1 MCYQILGICG
11 RYWIRYCDKYCTIL
25 QVTNLKTLV
34 YKVNKFLKLKTLSSD
49 KLSETIKATYF
60 ICDNPYKHGVAFG
73 FYSILSWTPFIR
85 SVCRFSMCHLL
96 HGQLVIRGLSP
107 FNVCH
112 FFCGSENVEK
122 IGRFIK
128 KIEEVTNVEN
138 VLDFRSYKL
147 IVSKHRPTL

>member
-60 ICDNPYKHGVAFG
+60 ICDNPYKATNF
-73 FYSILSWTPFIR
+73 LRDKP
-85 SVCRFSMCHLL
+85 
-96 HGQLVIRGLSP
+96 
-107 FNVCH
+107 N
-112 FFCGSENVEK
+112 NA
-122 IGRFIK
+122 
-128 KIEEVTNVEN
+128 TNVIS
-138 VLDFRSYKL
+138 DK
-147 IVSKHRPTL
+147 